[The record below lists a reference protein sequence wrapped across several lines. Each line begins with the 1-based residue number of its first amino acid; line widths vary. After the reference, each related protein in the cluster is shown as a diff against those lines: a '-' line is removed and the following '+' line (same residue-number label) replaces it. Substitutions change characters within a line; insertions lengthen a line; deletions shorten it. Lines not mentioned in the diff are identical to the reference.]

1 MHQIS
6 ILNDPVSVRIMGPGG
21 QRTGGPCFRIEAVAV
36 GGLHL
41 LRFHHVIPAPFE
53 IGALIVETDPQERC
67 GPRGISRGLP
77 LFHRLIAM
85 LTSGYILFGHIFSY
99 GFCRMVYGPSIF
111 LLTGFLNLPY
121 TK

>member
-21 QRTGGPCFRIEAVAV
+21 QRTGSPCIRIEAVAV

-53 IGALIVETDPQERC
+53 IGALIVETDPQECC
-67 GPRGISRGLP
+67 GPCGVGRGLP
-77 LFHRLIAM
+77 LFHCLITM
-85 LTSGYILFGHIFSY
+85 LTSGYFLVRHIFSHS
-99 GFCRMVYGPSIF
+99 MSHTEN
-111 LLTGFLNLPY
+111 TGSQRFINY
-121 TK
+121 S